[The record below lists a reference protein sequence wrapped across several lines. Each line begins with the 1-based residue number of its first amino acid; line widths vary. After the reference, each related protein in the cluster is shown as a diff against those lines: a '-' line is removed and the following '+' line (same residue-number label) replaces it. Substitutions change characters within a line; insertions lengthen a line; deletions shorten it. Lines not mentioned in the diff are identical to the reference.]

1 MWQARTEVLPN
12 SDTRRITFQDA
23 ARPLSF
29 RNALALWQSD
39 PVFVEQFDALLRTSP
54 FEACFWETPPVTSK
68 SIDRDFECV
77 LVNAPAF
84 AGVPPDSHA
93 FAEYFTAQPDDDVLT
108 FPNLGHDAEL
118 VVPAPR
124 APLSAYPHLLAF
136 ARGAPHS
143 QRMALWCEVGA
154 AVETRLGD
162 QPLWLST
169 AGLGIFWLHVR
180 LDSRPKYYTHGAYR
194 SGA

>member
-1 MWQARTEVLPN
+1 MWQARTEVL
-12 SDTRRITFQDA
+12 SGGDTRRITFHIAD
-23 ARPLSF
+23 RPMSF

-39 PVFVEQFDALLRTSP
+39 TEFVEWFDDLLRASP
-54 FEACFWETPPVTSK
+54 FDACFWETPPVTSM

-84 AGVPPDSHA
+84 AGGPPDSHA
-93 FAEYFTAQPDDDVLT
+93 FAEYFAAQPDDDVLT
-108 FPNLGHDAEL
+108 FPNLGSDAEL

-124 APLSAYPHLLAF
+124 APPSVYRHLLAF

-143 QRMALWCEVGA
+143 QRMALWCAVGA